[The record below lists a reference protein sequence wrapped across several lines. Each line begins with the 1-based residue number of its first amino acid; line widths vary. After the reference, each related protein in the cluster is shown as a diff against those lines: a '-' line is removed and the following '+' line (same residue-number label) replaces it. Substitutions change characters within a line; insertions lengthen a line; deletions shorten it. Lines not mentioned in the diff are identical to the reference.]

1 MFTLKVGDWVIP
13 TAGLLPIDS
22 EQQHRT
28 KERRSITT
36 TEPLQI
42 ESIPVTK
49 KDEEQLK
56 FQGIRGQF
64 LACFFQ
70 PVNKTAI
77 TMQGNDQGKQNILSL
92 IKAHGVQK
100 KSPTI
105 EVEVVVNGRTFTL
118 LGSKEQIVDM
128 GLTSVVLLSPEST
141 PDNFISA
148 TTAPKEFE
156 LALGKLVTGGTKFYT
171 VLQSSWALP
180 AFIWEICP

>member
-1 MFTLKVGDWVIP
+1 MLQIKVGDWVIP

-22 EQQHRT
+22 EQQRGT

-36 TEPLQI
+36 TEPLQV

-56 FQGIRGQF
+56 FHGIRGQF

-70 PVNKTAI
+70 PANKATI
-77 TMQGNDQGKQNILSL
+77 TIQGGNQGKQNILSL
-92 IKAHGVQK
+92 LKAHEVQK

-118 LGSKEQIVDM
+118 LGSKEQVVDM
-128 GLTSVVLLSPEST
+128 SLTSVVLLAPEST
-141 PDNFISA
+141 PENYISA
-148 TTAPKEFE
+148 STAPEEFE
-156 LALGKLVTGGTKFYT
+156 QAVNKLITSGTKFYT